1 MSKSN
6 NADYFVEIISTI
18 LSTTNRARV
27 DRTLYSE
34 LESALH
40 SESTSVSHWNFLADI
55 SSEGQ
60 PLKVLDF
67 GCGQSDL
74 YRNRIN
80 SIGHQWTGLDIPDSI
95 ESIARESSDDVI
107 LYDGGVIPVADEE
120 FDVVLSLQTFEHVQN
135 LDLTFS
141 EIHRV
146 LKKGGHLIGAVSNL
160 EAFHS
165 MSTFNFT
172 PYGLKTISQRNGMR
186 LNRVHP
192 QIDGLSLIFRGMMMS
207 MGDPASVEKINGM
220 FNDSSPINLQFQK
233 MGKERGLTNKEINS
247 WRLQFC
253 GQFSFDIE
261 KEH

>member
-1 MSKSN
+1 MEGLSN
-6 NADYFVEIISTI
+6 AESFVEMISTL
-18 LSTTNRARV
+18 LSTTSRARV

-40 SESTSVSHWNFLADI
+40 SESTSVSHWDFLADI

-60 PLKVLDF
+60 SLKVLDF
-67 GCGQSDL
+67 GCGRGT
-74 YRNRIN
+74 YRDKIN
-80 SIGHQWTGLDIPDSI
+80 SMGHQWTGLDIPDSI
-95 ESIARESSDDVI
+95 ESLARESTDDVI
-107 LYDGGVIPVADEE
+107 LYEGGAIPIDDEQ
-120 FDVVLSLQTFEHVQN
+120 FDVVLSLQTFEHVPN

-146 LKKGGHLIGAVSNL
+146 LKKGGHVIGAVSQL
-160 EAFHS
+160 EGFHS

-172 PYGLKTISQRNGMR
+172 TYGLKTISQRNGMR

-192 QIDGLSLIFRGMMMS
+192 QIDSLSLIFRGMMMS

-220 FNDSSPINLQFQK
+220 FNDSSPINIQFQK

-261 KEH
+261 KEY

>member
-1 MSKSN
+1 MDESS
-6 NADYFVEIISTI
+6 NADSFVEMISKL
-18 LSTTNRARV
+18 LSTTGRARV

-34 LESALH
+34 LEPALH

-55 SSEGQ
+55 SSEGHS
-60 PLKVLDF
+60 LKVLDF
-67 GCGQSDL
+67 GCGRGT

-80 SIGHQWTGLDIPDSI
+80 SMGHQWTGLDIPDSI
-95 ESIARESSDDVI
+95 ESLARVSSDDVI
-107 LYDGGVIPVADEE
+107 LYDGGVIPIADEE
-120 FDVVLSLQTFEHVQN
+120 FDVVLSLQTFEHVPN

-146 LKKGGHLIGAVSNL
+146 LKKGGHIIGAVSQL

-172 PYGLKTISQRNGMR
+172 AYGLKTISERNGMR
-186 LNRVHP
+186 LSRVHP
-192 QIDGLSLIFRGMMMS
+192 QIDSLSLIFRGMMMS
-207 MGDPASVEKINGM
+207 MGDSISVERINGM

-233 MGKERGLTNKEINS
+233 MGKARGLTDKEINS

-253 GQFSFDIE
+253 GQFSFDVV
-261 KEH
+261 KGD